1 MQSPIPYG
9 VKIRFTDCWAAA
21 VCRVG
26 EAVALRRVEQA
37 AAEPRCAVAAAGAE
51 SAKMHPDM
59 LQGPAPGAPGR
70 TCIVR
75 R

>member
-26 EAVALRRVEQA
+26 EAVALRGGAGGGAPLWA
-37 AAEPRCAVAAAGAE
+37 AD

-59 LQGPAPGAPGR
+59 VRGPAPGFPWR